1 MDKRKRER
9 KKRNISNVCIE
20 TKLIFVNLNE
30 IPWAIHHN
38 YYWHW
43 NWKSLLKLFVTI
55 WVWCCS
61 PVTIHRLSALAHFSR
76 LRLLAISVLHG
87 SMRTVDAKRIESTFK
102 YLSVSRRRKY
112 FFSSF
117 LDAIQ
122 IEQNLF
128 SFDLKNEDFEQKKH
142 KIIFWYDFHYWNC

>member
-1 MDKRKRER
+1 MAPHSYSLLSRAHTHTLYCSHLLKWKSKWTRESEK

-38 YYWHW
+38 YYWHRK
-43 NWKSLLKLFVTI
+43 WKSLLKLFVAI

-76 LRLLAISVLHG
+76 LRLLAISVLH
-87 SMRTVDAKRIESTFK
+87 SSIRTVDAKCIESTFR
-102 YLSVSRRRKY
+102 YLSVSRKRKY

-117 LDAIQ
+117 LRCYSNWAKFI
-122 IEQNLF
+122 
-128 SFDLKNEDFEQKKH
+128 
-142 KIIFWYDFHYWNC
+142 